1 MTNKKQIAALRL
13 TIKWFQKQ
21 IKPRDCGWM
30 HTTIDGLKHRIK
42 PLDKK
47 RSGSNPLLFLSNRRI
62 PNILVRQGWR
72 RRKVPEHLDHA
83 CLQDDA
89 PYIP

>member
-21 IKPRDCGWM
+21 IKPRGCGWM

-42 PLDKK
+42 HLDKK
-47 RSGSNPLLFLSNRRI
+47 N
-62 PNILVRQGWR
+62 
-72 RRKVPEHLDHA
+72 
-83 CLQDDA
+83 DDR
-89 PYIP
+89 

>member
-30 HTTIDGLKHRIK
+30 HTTIDGLKYRIQELRKKK
-42 PLDKK
+42 P
-47 RSGSNPLLFLSNRRI
+47 SFENLFSLTKGKNE
-62 PNILVRQGWR
+62 NNT
-72 RRKVPEHLDHA
+72 
-83 CLQDDA
+83 
-89 PYIP
+89 